1 MGTDGPK
8 KIMKVEPAR
17 DYKKP
22 LYACALAAAIA
33 ATSVAVTGCGDLMP
47 QTTQLEGFVNVL
59 GESD

>member
-1 MGTDGPK
+1 MGSDGPK

-33 ATSVAVTGCGDLMP
+33 ATSVAVTGCGDLVP
-47 QTTQLEGFVNVL
+47 EVTHYQGFVVAL
-59 GESD
+59 GEPD